1 MSAETRT
8 RRFSERTIR
17 QVRLD
22 CNRAMI
28 RARFCPDR
36 SDVIQLRCIDDRPE
50 SDQCFGNQLWYF
62 EGLGVDEND
71 HRHSVFGVV
80 EYSLQ
85 YGLHELV
92 EDGECRDLPTPGPL
106 TICVGT
112 KNQRTFVPTG
122 DWVLEFAAGD
132 NYHPIDDVANLSFLA
147 SETDI
152 VRCAERDFAQLK
164 HRGICSCRSAELR
177 D

>member
-22 CNRAMI
+22 STRAMV

-36 SDVIQLRCIDDRPE
+36 SDVVQLRCVDDHPE
-50 SDQCFGNQLWYF
+50 SDHTFGNQLWYF
-62 EGLGVDEND
+62 EGLGVDQDDE
-71 HRHSVFGVV
+71 RISVYGVV

-92 EDGECRDLPTPGPL
+92 EDGVFHSEHERDRFRHLYEREVHRPNWRQPAHRWL
-106 TICVGT
+106 
-112 KNQRTFVPTG
+112 
-122 DWVLEFAAGD
+122 AAGL
-132 NYHPIDDVANLSFLA
+132 IAMTSVCLA
-147 SETDI
+147 YLL
-152 VRCAERDFAQLK
+152 VRTLAA
-164 HRGICSCRSAELR
+164 
-177 D
+177 